1 MDGQTVDRRM
11 CVFVRAGVS
20 EENVSVL
27 FAAGSMKDGALI
39 ILSSEVYSHSNRCAF
54 TLSKP
59 SYILIDQRQPN
70 LICKSN
76 LNQWCSL
83 STPQPS
89 EIQCI
94 SECIV

>member
-20 EENVSVL
+20 EENVL
-27 FAAGSMKDGALI
+27 FYSAAGSMKDGALI

-70 LICKSN
+70 LNQQIQSKSMVFA
-76 LNQWCSL
+76 LN
-83 STPQPS
+83 STAK
-89 EIQCI
+89 
-94 SECIV
+94 